1 MLWLP
6 QMRDAE
12 KSEGAELDP
21 VEVHVLKYY
30 PYRTFQVC
38 IKRKQQN
45 NCSYIVTFR
54 CVKWDTKQE

>member
-21 VEVHVLKYY
+21 VEVHVLKCYL
-30 PYRTFQVC
+30 YRTFQVC
-38 IKRKQQN
+38 IKKEN
-45 NCSYIVTFR
+45 NKITVIYCHFLGV
-54 CVKWDTKQE
+54 